1 MSETKNS
8 DAPAYRYRPVRFFL
22 VTYALTWLPWGI
34 AAYFSYQ
41 KGMDVYR
48 YAFFFLGGLGPT
60 LSVLL
65 FVLGSKSPELKRD
78 FFNRLTS
85 LRRSKPRYFLIAAL
99 LFPALAVLSVF
110 VSTLFGQSLNQL
122 AVVGDFMLWLPLL
135 FAAPLSEEPGWRGY
149 GVESLRSKF
158 GVFASTLILAV
169 LWSLWHWPLPF
180 IKGTYQYDVAHT
192 QPIYILNFLVDQPMY
207 ILNFFFGMIPLTFI
221 FNWVY
226 YRSNR
231 SILAIILI
239 HISLNATPEML
250 SIAKVTKL
258 LETPINTV
266 FAILIVAFN
275 WRLFREGPK
284 NFLSNGL
291 ANARQGTSR
300 GEDASVLR

>member
-1 MSETKNS
+1 MLEKPNTH
-8 DAPAYRYRPVRFFL
+8 APAYRYKPVRFFL
-22 VTYALTWLPWGI
+22 VTYALTWLPWAI

-41 KGMDVYR
+41 QGMDVYR
-48 YAFFFLGGLGPT
+48 QAFFFLGGLGPT

-78 FFNRLTS
+78 FFDRLTS
-85 LRRSKPRYFLIAAL
+85 LRRSQPRYFLVAAL
-99 LFPALAVLSVF
+99 LFPALAVFSVC
-110 VSTLFGQSLNQL
+110 VSTFFGQSLDQL
-122 AVVGDFMLWLPLL
+122 SVVGDFILWLPLL

-149 GVESLRSKF
+149 GAESLRSKF
-158 GVFASTLILAV
+158 GMFPSTMILAV

-192 QPIYILNFLVDQPMY
+192 QPIHILDFLVDQRMY

-231 SILAIILI
+231 SILAIVLI
-239 HISLNATPEML
+239 HTSLNATPEML
-250 SIAKVTKL
+250 GIAKVTKL
-258 LETPINTV
+258 LETPIDTV

-275 WRLFREGPK
+275 WRLFMEGPK
-284 NFLSNGL
+284 NFLSNGRK
-291 ANARQGTSR
+291 NAQQGIS
-300 GEDASVLR
+300 GEEDARVPR